1 MTGLRHRDIAF
12 PTPALSSSRPDNPM
26 VNRDVLLVVKGV
38 PYLVDLWP
46 VETALGHD
54 ESDIPKDIR

>member
-1 MTGLRHRDIAF
+1 MSRRDV
-12 PTPALSSSRPDNPM
+12 T
-26 VNRDVLLVVKGV
+26 RDVLLVVKGV